1 MTVRRTMLC
10 VIGMILSGVS
20 ASAQVPS
27 SAAAGPFVDAVA
39 GLSLDEAVAQARERE
54 PSLRA
59 ARSEIEIARGMRVQA
74 GLRPSPSF
82 SFERREEPAGTDNQ
96 TTLEVEWPL
105 DLFRSG
111 GRVAVAERELTAT
124 ELRIADRERLLA
136 ADVRMRFGEVLA
148 AVRDLTLLDDLVA
161 ATRRQHDLLAARVK
175 EGASPPLERDLLQV
189 ELRRLES
196 DRLLQLGRT
205 EAAVFELKRL
215 LGLDPQALLKVR
227 GSLEEA
233 VGRDA
238 ALPPVAAAGASRVS
252 HRPDVREAETRV
264 GIADAKIGRAQRNGR
279 FDVSL
284 FGSYMRMDAGFP
296 QSGFAP
302 AGSIERVRGIFH
314 YATAGAMVTLPLFNR
329 NQGEVAAARA
339 ERVGASAAY
348 DAAVLAAATQAAAA
362 LARDQRAR
370 EAVAIYGG
378 GAQAL
383 ARQNLN
389 VVGQSYELG
398 RVTVFEVL
406 AEQRRYLDVE
416 RAYTDAL
423 RSAYE
428 ARTALEL
435 AVGDVR

>member
-1 MTVRRTMLC
+1 MLC
-10 VIGMILSGVS
+10 VVGVILSAAS

-27 SAAAGPFVDAVA
+27 SATAGPFVDAAA
-39 GLSLDEAVAQARERE
+39 GLSLDEAVTQARERE

-215 LGLDPQALLKVR
+215 LGLDPQAPLKVR

-233 VGRDA
+233 VGHDA
-238 ALPPVAAAGASRVS
+238 DLPPVAASGASRVS
-252 HRPDVREAETRV
+252 QRPDVREAETRV

-279 FDVSL
+279 FEVSL

-302 AGSIERVRGIFH
+302 VGSIERVRGIFH

-348 DAAVLAAATQAAAA
+348 DAAVLAAETQAAAA

-383 ARQNLN
+383 APHNQND
-389 VVGQSYELG
+389 VGPSYDRG

-435 AVGDVR
+435 ALGEVR

>member
-1 MTVRRTMLC
+1 MLC
-10 VIGMILSGVS
+10 VVGVILSAAS

-27 SAAAGPFVDAVA
+27 SATAGPFVDAAA
-39 GLSLDEAVAQARERE
+39 GLSLDEAVTQARERE

-215 LGLDPQALLKVR
+215 LGLDPQAPLKVR

-233 VGRDA
+233 VGHDA
-238 ALPPVAAAGASRVS
+238 DLPPVAASGASRVS
-252 HRPDVREAETRV
+252 QRPDVREAETRV

-279 FDVSL
+279 FEVSL

-302 AGSIERVRGIFH
+302 VGSIERVRGIFH

-348 DAAVLAAATQAAAA
+348 DAAVLAAETQAAAA

-435 AVGDVR
+435 ALGEVR

>member
-10 VIGMILSGVS
+10 VIGMILFGAS
-20 ASAQVPS
+20 ASAQVSS
-27 SAAAGPFVDAVA
+27 SATAGQFVDAAA
-39 GLSLDEAVAQARERE
+39 GLSLDEALARAREHE
-54 PSLRA
+54 PALRA

-96 TTLEVEWPL
+96 TTLEVAWPL
-105 DLFRSG
+105 DLFRTH

-148 AVRDLTLLDDLVA
+148 AVRELTLLDDLVA
-161 ATRRQHDLLAARVK
+161 ATRRQHDLLAARVQ

-215 LGLDPQALLKVR
+215 LGLDPQAPLKVR

-238 ALPPVAAAGASRVS
+238 ATPPLAASGASRVS
-252 HRPDVREAETRV
+252 QRPDVREAETRV

-302 AGSIERVRGIFH
+302 AGSIERVRGVFH

-329 NQGEVAAARA
+329 NQGEIAAARA

-348 DAAVLAAATQAAAA
+348 DAAVLAAKTQAAAA

-378 GAQAL
+378 GAQTL

>member
-1 MTVRRTMLC
+1 MTVRRTTLC
-10 VIGMILSGVS
+10 VVSVILSAAS

-161 ATRRQHDLLAARVK
+161 ATRRQHDLLAARVR

-215 LGLDPQALLKVR
+215 LGLDPQAPLRVR

-233 VGRDA
+233 VGRE

-252 HRPDVREAETRV
+252 QRPDVREAETRV

-279 FDVSL
+279 AWSD
-284 FGSYMRMDAGFP
+284 
-296 QSGFAP
+296 
-302 AGSIERVRGIFH
+302 
-314 YATAGAMVTLPLFNR
+314 
-329 NQGEVAAARA
+329 
-339 ERVGASAAY
+339 
-348 DAAVLAAATQAAAA
+348 
-362 LARDQRAR
+362 
-370 EAVAIYGG
+370 
-378 GAQAL
+378 
-383 ARQNLN
+383 
-389 VVGQSYELG
+389 
-398 RVTVFEVL
+398 
-406 AEQRRYLDVE
+406 
-416 RAYTDAL
+416 L
-423 RSAYE
+423 RSRSLLSSRCRSA
-428 ARTALEL
+428 
-435 AVGDVR
+435 

>member
-1 MTVRRTMLC
+1 M
-10 VIGMILSGVS
+10 
-20 ASAQVPS
+20 
-27 SAAAGPFVDAVA
+27 
-39 GLSLDEAVAQARERE
+39 
-54 PSLRA
+54 
-59 ARSEIEIARGMRVQA
+59 
-74 GLRPSPSF
+74 
-82 SFERREEPAGTDNQ
+82 
-96 TTLEVEWPL
+96 
-105 DLFRSG
+105 
-111 GRVAVAERELTAT
+111 
-124 ELRIADRERLLA
+124 
-136 ADVRMRFGEVLA
+136 
-148 AVRDLTLLDDLVA
+148 
-161 ATRRQHDLLAARVK
+161 
-175 EGASPPLERDLLQV
+175 
-189 ELRRLES
+189 
-196 DRLLQLGRT
+196 
-205 EAAVFELKRL
+205 
-215 LGLDPQALLKVR
+215 
-227 GSLEEA
+227 
-233 VGRDA
+233 
-238 ALPPVAAAGASRVS
+238 
-252 HRPDVREAETRV
+252 

-279 FDVSL
+279 FDVS
-284 FGSYMRMDAGFP
+284 FFDSYRRRDAVFP
-296 QSGFAP
+296 QSAFSP
-302 AGSIERVRGIFH
+302 ADRIKGGRGIFP

-378 GAQAL
+378 GTQAL